1 MKGSRIRIMYLKN
14 SNIYHF
20 ALSMWPSI
28 LIIMVYVAFKSKILL
43 FLSKS
48 LFEEEYDIENIH
60 LSMTRNSLF
69 TAERLF
75 QFSIENPSQSKWRLA
90 RYFKTYLK
98 VNLTYIWI
106 VEVCHKFWLHHNF
119 SHSYPEVKTEARTP
133 WTVDCVNILHRTG
146 PGGGE
151 IGACPPVL
159 GMGQIKWCF
168 TIFYLPPSYWYRLKS

>member
-1 MKGSRIRIMYLKN
+1 MWHLKVK
-14 SNIYHF
+14 YYF
-20 ALSMWPSI
+20 
-28 LIIMVYVAFKSKILL
+28 

-75 QFSIENPSQSKWRLA
+75 QFSIENPRQSKWRLA
-90 RYFKTYLK
+90 RYFKIYLK

-106 VEVCHKFWLHHNF
+106 VEVCHTFWLHHNF

-146 PGGGE
+146 GGK
-151 IGACPPVL
+151 IGARPPVL
-159 GMGQIKWCF
+159 RLGQIKWRF
-168 TIFYLPPSYWYRLKS
+168 TIFYLPPPYWDCLKS